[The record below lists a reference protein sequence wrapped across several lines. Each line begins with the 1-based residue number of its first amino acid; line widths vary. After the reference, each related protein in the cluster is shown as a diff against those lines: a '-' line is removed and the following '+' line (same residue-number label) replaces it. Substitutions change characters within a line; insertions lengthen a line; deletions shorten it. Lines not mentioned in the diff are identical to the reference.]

1 MSNSNWRGI
10 ERVELALEIM
20 EDCEVM
26 EEFED
31 SLWIKINKE
40 LWNKFQGV
48 DEDDND
54 ND

>member
-20 EDCEVM
+20 EYCEVM

-31 SLWIKINKE
+31 SLWIKIDKE
-40 LWNKFQGV
+40 LWNQFQGV
-48 DEDDND
+48 SEGDDND
-54 ND
+54 